1 MFVLVPDAVTTRSL
15 RILVAS
21 AHRTLVGGVETY
33 LQALL
38 PALGERGHAVA
49 QLASVGAGAG
59 GTPIAPPDIPTWGL
73 AGADR
78 GDVFRAV
85 EAWAPEVAFSHGME
99 SPADEVAVLDRFP
112 TVLFAHGHHATCV
125 SGSRTHAFPTLRPC
139 DKKFGPGCLVH
150 YFPRR
155 CGGLNPV
162 TMLHLYRRASQRSA
176 ALSRYAAVVV
186 ASRYMA
192 DEYRAHGVPEDRICL
207 APLFP
212 TGQTPAPAPPDRPP
226 TDRVLFVG
234 RLYREKGASLVVEA
248 VARAADQL
256 GRPLTLVV
264 AGDGPERPDMEARAA
279 RRHVRAEFHG
289 WVGKDQR
296 VDLMCGADLLAV
308 PSVCPETFGLVGVE
322 AGCVGLPAVGFA
334 VGGIPDWL
342 VPGVSGELAPGDPP
356 TGTKLAAAITRA
368 LADPAHL
375 RRLSVG
381 AWERAHA
388 FSRETHV
395 AQVEA
400 VLLAAAGAEPVAATD
415 EERGRRPR

>member
-1 MFVLVPDAVTTRSL
+1 VRVLIATHHL
-15 RILVAS
+15 NI
-21 AHRTLVGGVETY
+21 VGGVETY
-33 LQALL
+33 LRDLL
-38 PALGERGHAVA
+38 PALRERGHAVA
-49 QLASVGAGAG
+49 QLASVGAGTE
-59 GTPIAPPDIPTWGL
+59 GTPIAPPDVPTWGL
-73 AGADR
+73 AGSDR
-78 GDVFRAV
+78 GSVFRAV
-85 EAWAPEVAFSHGME
+85 EAWAPEVVFSHGMA
-99 SPADEVAVLDRFP
+99 SPADEGAVLDRFP
-112 TVLFAHGHHATCV
+112 TVLFAHGHQATCV

-162 TMLHLYRRASQRSA
+162 TMLRLYRRASRRSA

-192 DEYRAHGVPEDRICL
+192 DEYRAHGVPDDRLCL

-212 TGQTPAPAPPDRPP
+212 TGQVPSPVLPDHPP

-234 RLYREKGASLVVEA
+234 RLYPDKGAGLVVEA
-248 VARAADQL
+248 VAGAADRL

-264 AGDGPERPDMEARAA
+264 AGEGPERAGMEARAA
-279 RRHVRAEFHG
+279 RRNVRAEFHG
-289 WVGKDQR
+289 WVGPDRR
-296 VDLMCGADLLAV
+296 VDLMRGADLLAV
-308 PSVCPETFGLVGVE
+308 PSLCPETFGLVGVE

-356 TGTKLAAAITRA
+356 TGPGLAEAIARA

-381 AWERAHA
+381 AWERAHT
-388 FSRETHV
+388 FSREAHV
-395 AQVEA
+395 ARVEA
-400 VLLAAAGAEPVAATD
+400 VLLAAAGAEPAYRT
-415 EERGRRPR
+415 